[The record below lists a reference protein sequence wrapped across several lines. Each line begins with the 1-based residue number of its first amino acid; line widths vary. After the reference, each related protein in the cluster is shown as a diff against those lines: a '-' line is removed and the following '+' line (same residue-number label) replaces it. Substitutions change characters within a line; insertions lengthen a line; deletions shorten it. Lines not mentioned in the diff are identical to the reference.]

1 MNPDSF
7 HAHLDM
13 CTQCRDNPFALCPVG
28 EELANSYGD
37 PTYLSCDSVHV
48 PSGVG
53 PTSKEC
59 EISESERYR

>member
-37 PTYLSCDSVHV
+37 PTYLSCEQR
-48 PSGVG
+48 
-53 PTSKEC
+53 T
-59 EISESERYR
+59 